1 MLNIIRSH
9 LHSWEICLVDIVV
22 LVKDTVELSELKVDP
37 ATRRPILLGLN
48 RRIGDLDKRA
58 VEAAVQL
65 RDKHGGKVI
74 LVSLGDDKTRT
85 AIREALA
92 MGADEAYLLRDSSF
106 EGSDTLVTSRILA
119 AALRRIGRYDLI
131 LCGEMTLDSLS
142 AQVGPRVSELL
153 GLPLVAYAR
162 RIEVKGDR
170 IVAERS
176 YDMEDETVEVS
187 MPVLISVVREINE
200 PRTPALMSIMRASK
214 KPIQDWNRE
223 ALGLQIEEVG
233 SHGSGIKVLD
243 VKAPLMERKRI
254 IFKAETPE
262 EAASSLVDRLF
273 KDGVLK

>member
-1 MLNIIRSH
+1 
-9 LHSWEICLVDIVV
+9 LVDIVV

-85 AIREALA
+85 AIREAFA

-262 EAASSLVDRLF
+262 KAASSLVDRLF